1 MKQFILALFLLA
13 LPAFAFDHSH
23 QVYDTILKKYVLN
36 GKVDYKSLKNET
48 NLKLYLDSLSA
59 ISVAEYNGYSKEQK
73 LAFLINAY
81 NAFTIQLIL
90 DNYPLKSIRNIGIL
104 PLAPWKKEFFKLL
117 GEERSLGWIEHE
129 KLRKDFEEPRI
140 HFAIV
145 CASIGCPPLISEAY
159 IPEKLESQFQSIKN
173 NFLNDTSKN
182 RYDVESNTLYLSS
195 IFDWFKEDFTKKG
208 SLIDFI
214 QPSLKVK
221 IGINPKIKYT
231 YYDWNLN
238 EKNKKCFSLLV
249 LII

>member
-1 MKQFILALFLLA
+1 MEKKMKRIILALFLLA

-36 GKVDYKSLKNET
+36 GKVDYKSLKNEN
-48 NLKLYLDSLSA
+48 NLKQYLDSISA
-59 ISVAEYNGYSKEQK
+59 VSISEYNSYSKEQK

-90 DNYPLKSIRNIGIL
+90 DNYPIKSIRNIGIL

-159 IPEKLESQFQSIKN
+159 TPEKLESQFQTIKN

-195 IFDWFKEDFTKKG
+195 IFDWFKEDFTKKS
-208 SLIDFI
+208 SLVDFI
-214 QPSLKVK
+214 QPSLKEK

-238 EKNKKCFSLLV
+238 EKK
-249 LII
+249 

>member
-238 EKNKKCFSLLV
+238 EKK
-249 LII
+249 

>member
-1 MKQFILALFLLA
+1 MKHFIFILFLA
-13 LPAFAFDHSH
+13 TLPVMAFDHSH
-23 QVYDTILKKYVLN
+23 KTYDSILKKYVLN
-36 GKVDYKSLKNET
+36 GKVDYKSLKNESK
-48 NLKLYLDSLSA
+48 LKLYLDSLSDV
-59 ISVAEYNGYSKEQK
+59 SVAEYNSYSKEQK

-117 GEERSLGWIEHE
+117 GDERSLGWIEHE
-129 KLRKDFEEPRI
+129 KLRKDFDEPRI

-145 CASIGCPPLISEAY
+145 CASIGCPPLISDAFT
-159 IPEKLESQFQSIKN
+159 PEKLESQLETIKN

-182 RYDVESNTLYLSS
+182 RYDAESNTLYLSS

-208 SLIDFI
+208 NLIDFI
-214 QPSLKVK
+214 QPSIKVK
-221 IGINPKIKYT
+221 IGANPKIKYT

-238 EKNKKCFSLLV
+238 EKK
-249 LII
+249 